1 MLGIRIVF
9 LLCPLWMIGCT
20 ALHQYPERSEET
32 YTQFINEK
40 DPEYA
45 TAMMEISKATTASKK
60 IQIRNAAID
69 SRIRVIDLQF
79 TAFMEALAK
88 ENVQAD
94 FGVTALQ
101 LGVGA
106 AGSLVKETTSQI
118 LSATSGALSGIHQ
131 TFNKTTLFNQSFPAL
146 LAQMVAGRKAV
157 LVKIMEG
164 RRLGIEEYPLSVAV
178 RDLEAYYFAGSLPGA
193 VVSTSADAK
202 VKNDEAQRDL
212 DALKTSKFSETDT
225 ARMISRYIWPPAGD
239 RSVPHS
245 AENLKRVTRW
255 MKEAGIGEL
264 AVQKLLDNPDLESLR
279 QRAIKE
285 IPIK

>member
-1 MLGIRIVF
+1 
-9 LLCPLWMIGCT
+9 MIGCT